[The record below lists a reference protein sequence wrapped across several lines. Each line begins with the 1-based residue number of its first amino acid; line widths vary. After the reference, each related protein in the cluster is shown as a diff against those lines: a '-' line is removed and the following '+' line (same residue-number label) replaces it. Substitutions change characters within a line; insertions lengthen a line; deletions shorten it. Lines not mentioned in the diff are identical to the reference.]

1 MTLIYF
7 ILILGI
13 TVLVHEFG
21 HFIFAKMFGVYV
33 YEFSIGMG
41 KKIFSFNRKNDET
54 TYSIRLLPIGGYVK
68 LAGEEI
74 EDDEDISE
82 DRKLHNKTLWQKFLI
97 FVAGA
102 MFNFIFA
109 FLLLIIIG
117 LFYGS
122 SSTKPILGNLEENYP
137 TYQAGLRDGD
147 TIIEINDKN
156 IKTFEDVKLIFALD
170 AGSEFNIK
178 VIDENN
184 NEKEVSV
191 VPEIIVEDDIEYYL
205 YGISKDNTLEYGLLP
220 AIKYGFTEI
229 YSIFRSMLQI
239 LGGLFTGNVGVDN
252 MSGPIGI
259 YTVVGISAAAGF
271 ENLLYLLV
279 LIGINIGIINLLP
292 IPAFDGGRILF
303 LLIEKIKGSPL
314 NPKTENIIHAIFFIL
329 LMILMIY
336 ITFNDIL
343 RLF

>member
-13 TVLVHEFG
+13 TVSVHEFG
-21 HFIFAKMFGVYV
+21 HFIFAKMFKVHV

-41 KKIFSFNRKNDET
+41 KKLFSFNRANDET

-74 EDDEDISE
+74 EDDENIAD
-82 DRKLHNKTLWQKFLI
+82 DRKLSNKSLLQKFLI

-102 MFNFIFA
+102 TFNFIFA

-122 SSTKPILGNLEENYP
+122 TSNEPILGNLEESYP

-147 TIIEINDKN
+147 RIIEINDKT
-156 IKTFEDVKLIFALD
+156 IKTFEDVKLVFSLN
-170 AGSEFNIK
+170 AGQTFNIK
-178 VIDENN
+178 VIDTNN
-184 NEKEVSV
+184 NEKEVV
-191 VPEIIVEDDIEYYL
+191 VSPDIIVEDDIEYYL
-205 YGISKDNTLEYGLLP
+205 YGISKEYILEYGFISS
-220 AIKYGFTEI
+220 IKYGVTES
-229 YSIFRSMLQI
+229 YAIFRSMFQI
-239 LGGLFTGNVGVDN
+239 LGGLFTGDVGLEN

-259 YTVVGISAAAGF
+259 YTVVGETSKAGF
-271 ENLLYLLV
+271 ENMLYLLV
-279 LIGINIGIINLLP
+279 LIGINIGIVNLLP
-292 IPAFDGGRILF
+292 IPAFDGGRIVF
-303 LLIEKIKGSPL
+303 LVMEKIKGSPI

-329 LMILMIY
+329 LMMLMIY